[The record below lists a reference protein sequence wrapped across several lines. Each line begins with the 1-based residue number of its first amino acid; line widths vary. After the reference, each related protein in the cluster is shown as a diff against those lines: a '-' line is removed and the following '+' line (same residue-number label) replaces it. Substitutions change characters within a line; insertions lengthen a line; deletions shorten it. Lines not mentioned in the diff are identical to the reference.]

1 MLTAASKRCRRF
13 ALGLVTTSVKFIDHL
28 SWLLRALL
36 FLAILAFALMNTGP
50 VTLRFFLGQTW
61 EAPMIV
67 ALLLFFASGAALG
80 VLACLSRLARQRRE
94 ILKLRREQRAS
105 GDRSPPPQTRP

>member
-1 MLTAASKRCRRF
+1 M
-13 ALGLVTTSVKFIDHL
+13 KFITHL

-61 EAPMIV
+61 QTPMIV
-67 ALLLFFASGAALG
+67 ALLFFFASGAALG
-80 VLACLSRLARQRRE
+80 VLACVSRLARQRRE
-94 ILKLRREQRAS
+94 ILKLRREQRPG
-105 GDRSPPPQTRP
+105 GDRALPPQA

>member
-1 MLTAASKRCRRF
+1 
-13 ALGLVTTSVKFIDHL
+13 VKFIDHL

-36 FLAILAFALMNTGP
+36 FLAILAFALMNTDR

-61 EAPMIV
+61 ETPMIV

-80 VLACLSRLARQRRE
+80 VLACLARLAHQRRE
-94 ILKLRREQRAS
+94 ILKLKRELRS
-105 GDRSPPPQTRP
+105 GGDRALPPQT

>member
-1 MLTAASKRCRRF
+1 
-13 ALGLVTTSVKFIDHL
+13 
-28 SWLLRALL
+28 
-36 FLAILAFALMNTGP
+36 
-50 VTLRFFLGQTW
+50 
-61 EAPMIV
+61 MIV

>member
-1 MLTAASKRCRRF
+1 M
-13 ALGLVTTSVKFIDHL
+13 KFINHL

-36 FLAILAFALMNTGP
+36 FLAILAFALMNTDP

-61 EAPMIV
+61 ETPMIV

-80 VLACLSRLARQRRE
+80 VLACLSGLARQRRE
-94 ILKLRREQRAS
+94 ILKLRREQRPS
-105 GDRSPPPQTRP
+105 GDRIPPPQTQA